1 VPPENQ
7 RLLLPGNDDA
17 ASISGIGTFLGC
29 IVALEQGGKTQ
40 VLVPGLLD
48 KKKQRKD
55 GGIVLSGKRWHFLVY
70 QGQFLAEHKHF
81 KENIFFHKNNKYIL
95 YIILEAM
102 AFVCLQW
109 QCCTIQYI
117 FTLYSIVAVMNP
129 REK

>member
-48 KKKQRKD
+48 KKNRGKMVASFYQAK
-55 GGIVLSGKRWHFLVY
+55 GGISLFIRANFWRSINILKRT
-70 QGQFLAEHKHF
+70 
-81 KENIFFHKNNKYIL
+81 FFSTKITNTFY
-95 YIILEAM
+95 
-102 AFVCLQW
+102 
-109 QCCTIQYI
+109 
-117 FTLYSIVAVMNP
+117 TLF
-129 REK
+129 